1 LTVLFLPRAAGGL
14 SSPFGATP
22 SLPRRPILHESQGDI
37 YMDRAEALET
47 LKEIIVEQLSVN
59 KEDITEESKFED
71 DLGADSLDIV
81 ELLMALEEQFEVE
94 IPDEDAEKIRT
105 VGEAVS
111 YIVEKSG
118 E

>member
-1 LTVLFLPRAAGGL
+1 MQPPWDFHP
-14 SSPFGATP
+14 SDGAKTGP
-22 SLPRRPILHESQGDI
+22 QGRPITTEPKETP
-37 YMDRAEALET
+37 MDRAEALET

-105 VGEAVS
+105 VGEAVA
-111 YIVEKSG
+111 YIVDKSG